1 MIVLVTGASAG
12 FGREM
17 ACRFVREGHQ
27 VIATARRAEKLA
39 ALREELGANLLPL
52 TMDVTDTASIAQALT
67 QLPENWRA
75 IDVLINNAGLAIGTE
90 AAQESSLDEWQRMI
104 DTNVRGLVAMTHAV
118 LPGMVARDSGMII
131 NIGSIA
137 GTNAYPGGNVYG
149 ATKAFVDQ
157 FTKNLRA
164 DLVGTGVRATVIAPG
179 FSKGTEFWEVR
190 LRGNTESVQNIHKGT
205 VPLSTADIAEAA
217 YWVATLPPHVN
228 INFLEMMPTCQACGP
243 LMIKRKG

>member
-1 MIVLVTGASAG
+1 MIILVTGASAG

-39 ALREELGANLLPL
+39 ALREELGVNLLPL
-52 TMDVTDTASIAQALT
+52 TLDVTDTASIAQALT
-67 QLPENWRA
+67 QLQANWRA

-90 AAQESSLDEWQRMI
+90 AAQESSLTEWQTMI
-104 DTNVRGLVAMTHAV
+104 DTNVKGLVAMTHAV
-118 LPGMVARDSGMII
+118 LPGMVARDSGTII

-137 GTNAYPGGNVYG
+137 STNAYPGGNVYG

-179 FSKGTEFWEVR
+179 FSKGTEFWQVR
-190 LRGNTESVQNIHKGT
+190 LRGKTETVQDIYKGT

-228 INFLEMMPTCQACGP
+228 INFLEMMPTCQANGP
-243 LMIKRKG
+243 LTIKRKG